1 MTSMFIFDWY
11 QEGSKQLTTAG
22 SSRGLTYLFAFLASL
37 VLSLTLTP
45 PVRAL
50 ARRLGMVDQPD
61 TRRIH
66 THPTPRAGGVAIF
79 IAFHA
84 TILLCMLIFP
94 GVFRPVYGIDKLTA
108 FFWASLLLLG
118 VGLLDDALS
127 LKPYVKLVGQIA
139 AATLLYQ
146 AGFQVGGGLSLTLSD
161 PVNFVVTMF
170 WIVGAVNAFN
180 LIDGMDGLASGL
192 AMIASLGLAGAL
204 FLRNLSVDAVPFLA
218 LAGATLGF
226 LRYNFNP
233 ATVFLGDSGSMFLG
247 LAVGALP
254 LISGQKSEL
263 VASLGV
269 PLIAMGIPIFD
280 TVLAIWRRTLRS
292 LFPDITAVGA
302 KRLRGL
308 MQADTDHVHH
318 RVLAKTM
325 SQGKAAI
332 LLYGVNILLVAI
344 GLFAMLAEE
353 RRIGVFLLAFIVGVF
368 LIVRHLTRVELWD
381 TGRILLAKSHR
392 SISARITVPLYILAD
407 ILIMAASFVTSH
419 WIIGD
424 RIETHMLVVDMPC
437 LIGLLFV
444 VLAATGAYRR
454 VWPRALLRDFMT
466 FAVSFVAGLATMLAL
481 SIYWDAYDRIRL
493 SVALVFLIL
502 SLPAMTLIRLYG
514 EILRETVSSI
524 ERLVSAADPT
534 ATRALVCGGGE
545 RFRIFLREK
554 RTRLIENQ
562 KLVIVGVLDDDPNL
576 RGRPVYGIRV
586 LGQIDDLVTHVR
598 THRISRIIITMQI
611 DDIRRG
617 QIAALAREAGV
628 PVDEWVV
635 HMREVT

>member
-1 MTSMFIFDWY
+1 MIGMFVFDWY
-11 QEGSKQLTTAG
+11 QEGFKQLASAG
-22 SSRGLTYLFAFLASL
+22 SSRGLTYLFAFFSSL

-45 PVRAL
+45 PVRTL

-61 TRRIH
+61 PRRIH
-66 THPTPRAGGVAIF
+66 TQPTPRAGGVAIF

-84 TILLCMLIFP
+84 TVLLCVLIFP

-108 FFWASLLLLG
+108 FFWASFVLLG

-127 LKPYVKLVGQIA
+127 LKPYVKLVGQISA
-139 AATLLYQ
+139 AVLLYQ
-146 AGFQVGGGLSLTLSD
+146 AGFQVGGGLSMTLPP
-161 PVNFVVTMF
+161 PVNFVVTVF

-263 VASLGV
+263 LASLGV
-269 PLIAMGIPIFD
+269 PLMAMGIPIFD

-292 LFPDITAVGA
+292 LFPDITAAGA
-302 KRLRGL
+302 KQLRGL
-308 MQADTDHVHH
+308 MQADKEHVHH
-318 RVLAKTM
+318 RMLAKTM
-325 SQGKAAI
+325 SQRKAAI
-332 LLYGVNILLVAI
+332 LLYGVNVLLVAI
-344 GLFAMLAEE
+344 GLVAMLAEE
-353 RRIGVFLLAFIVGVF
+353 RRIGLFLLAFIVGVF

-392 SISARITVPLYILAD
+392 SISARISVPLYMLAD
-407 ILIMAASFVTSH
+407 ILIMAVSFVTSH
-419 WIIGD
+419 WIVGD

-437 LIGLLFV
+437 LLGVIFV
-444 VLAATGAYRR
+444 MQAATGAYRR
-454 VWPRALLRDFMT
+454 VWSCALLFDFMT

-481 SIYWDAYDRIRL
+481 SIYWDAYDRLRL
-493 SVALVFLIL
+493 SMALVFLIL
-502 SLPAMTLIRLYG
+502 SLPAMTLIRLYR
-514 EILRETVSSI
+514 EILRETVSTI
-524 ERLVSAADPT
+524 ERLVSVADPT

-576 RGRPVYGIRV
+576 RGRQVYGIRV

-598 THRISRIIITMQI
+598 THRISRIIITMQL

-628 PVDEWVV
+628 PVYEWVLD
-635 HMREVT
+635 MREVT

>member
-22 SSRGLTYLFAFLASL
+22 SSRGLTYLFAFFASL

-50 ARRLGMVDQPD
+50 ARKLGMVDQPD

-66 THPTPRAGGVAIF
+66 TQPTPRAGGVAIF

-127 LKPYVKLVGQIA
+127 LKPYVKLVGQIGA
-139 AATLLYQ
+139 AVLLYQ
-146 AGFQVGGGLSLTLSD
+146 AGFQVGGGLSITLPP
-161 PVNFVVTMF
+161 PVNFVVTVF

-226 LRYNFNP
+226 LRFNFNP

-454 VWPRALLRDFMT
+454 VWPRALLSDFMT

-576 RGRPVYGIRV
+576 RGRQVYGIRV

>member
-1 MTSMFIFDWY
+1 MFMFDWY
-11 QEGSKQLTTAG
+11 QEGAKQWASAG
-22 SSRGLTYLFAFLASL
+22 SSRMLTYLFAFFSSLA
-37 VLSLTLTP
+37 LSLTLTP

-66 THPTPRAGGVAIF
+66 TQPTPRAGGVAVF

-84 TILLCMLIFP
+84 TVLLCVLLFP

-108 FFWASLLLLG
+108 FFWASLVLLG

-127 LKPYVKLVGQIA
+127 IKPYVKLLGQIS
-139 AATLLYQ
+139 AATLLYL
-146 AGFQVGGGLSLTLSD
+146 AGFRVGGGFSMTLSE
-161 PVNFVVTMF
+161 PVNFVVTVF

-192 AMIASLGLAGAL
+192 AMIASLGLAGSL

-218 LAGATLGF
+218 LAGAALGF

-263 VASLGV
+263 LASLGV

-280 TVLAIWRRTLRS
+280 TALAIWRRTLRT
-292 LFPDITAVGA
+292 LFPDITAAGA

-308 MQADTDHVHH
+308 MQADKEHVHH

-325 SQGKAAI
+325 SQRRTAI
-332 LLYGVNILLVAI
+332 LLYGLNALLVAV

-353 RRIGVFLLAFIVGVF
+353 RRNGVFMLAFIVGVF

-392 SISARITVPLYILAD
+392 SISARISVPLYILTD
-407 ILIMAASFVTSH
+407 ILIMAGSFVISH
-419 WIIGD
+419 WIAGEHVGAH
-424 RIETHMLVVDMPC
+424 RLSVDMPG
-437 LIGLLFV
+437 LIGVIFV
-444 VLAATGAYRR
+444 LLAATGAYRR
-454 VWPRALLRDFMT
+454 IWSRALLRDFMT
-466 FAVSFVAGLATMLAL
+466 FAVTFVAGLALMFAL
-481 SIYWDAYDRIRL
+481 SIFWEAYDRIRL
-493 SVALVFLIL
+493 SVSLLFLIM
-502 SLPAMTLIRLYG
+502 SLPAMIVIRLYR

-524 ERLVSAADPT
+524 ERVVSATQPT

-545 RFRIFLREK
+545 RLRMFLREK
-554 RTRLIENQ
+554 RTRMIENHD
-562 KLVIVGVLDDDPNL
+562 LAIIGVLDDDPNL
-576 RGRPVYGIRV
+576 QGRQVYGIRV
-586 LGQIDDLVTHVR
+586 LGRTDDLADRVQ

-611 DDIRRG
+611 DDSRRA

-628 PVDEWVV
+628 PVYEWVPE
-635 HMREVT
+635 MRAVT

>member
-22 SSRGLTYLFAFLASL
+22 SSRGLTYLFAFFASL

-50 ARRLGMVDQPD
+50 ARKLGMVDQPD

-66 THPTPRAGGVAIF
+66 TQPTPRAGGVAIF

-146 AGFQVGGGLSLTLSD
+146 AGFQVGGGLSITLSD
-161 PVNFVVTMF
+161 PVNFVVTVF

-263 VASLGV
+263 LASLGV

-280 TVLAIWRRTLRS
+280 TALAIWRRSLRA
-292 LFPDITAVGA
+292 LFPAITAAGTH
-302 KRLRGL
+302 RLRGV
-308 MQADTDHVHH
+308 MQADKEHIHH
-318 RVLAKTM
+318 RVLAHTM
-325 SQGKAAI
+325 SQRRAAI
-332 LLYGVNILLVAI
+332 LLYGLNALLVAV

-353 RRIGVFLLAFIVGVF
+353 RRNGVFLMAFIVGVF
-368 LIVRHLTRVELWD
+368 LIVKHLTRVELWD
-381 TGRILLAKSHR
+381 TGRILLAKSPR
-392 SISARITVPLYILAD
+392 SISSRITVPLYILAD
-407 ILIMAASFVTSH
+407 VLIMVGSFVVSH
-419 WIIGD
+419 WIAG
-424 RIETHMLVVDMPC
+424 EHVGAHMLAVDMPG
-437 LIGLLFV
+437 LIGVIFV
-444 VLAATGAYRR
+444 LLAATGTYRR
-454 VWPRALLRDFMT
+454 VWSRALLRDFMT
-466 FAVSFVAGLATMLAL
+466 FAVSFVSGLALVFAL
-481 SIYWDAYDRIRL
+481 SIFWEAYDRIRL
-493 SVALVFLIL
+493 SVSLLFLIM
-502 SLPAMTLIRLYG
+502 SLPAMILIRLYR
-514 EILRETVSSI
+514 ELLRETVSSI
-524 ERLVSAADPT
+524 ERVVSAAQPM

-545 RFRIFLREK
+545 RLRMFLRDK

-562 KLVIVGVLDDDPNL
+562 NLVIVGVLDDDPNL
-576 RGRPVYGIRV
+576 LGRQVYGIRV
-586 LGQIDDLVTHVR
+586 LGQIDDLVSRVR

-628 PVDEWVV
+628 PVYEWSLD
-635 HMREVT
+635 MREVT